1 MKEKITLDFQV
12 NEETYYLGLAD
23 DERQWLVFVETPT
36 GTRRI
41 PVYVDAPAS
50 EDLNAV
56 LEDKDKRK
64 IVN

>member
-1 MKEKITLDFQV
+1 VDDRENALNFQV

-41 PVYVDAPAS
+41 PIYVDAPTS
-50 EDLNAV
+50 EDLSLVWKTKTNA
-56 LEDKDKRK
+56 RS
-64 IVN
+64 